1 MKNPKVREAYKKRF
15 GKEPPTNISER
26 QSSETLSK
34 LADQHQLYDEQGG
47 EPVEPKSEKALIYT
61 LALSLALFA
70 KEVKEVIDQW
80 P

>member
-1 MKNPKVREAYKKRF
+1 MKNEKVRAAYKKRF

-34 LADQHQLYDEQGG
+34 LADQHQFYDEQG
-47 EPVEPKSEKALIYT
+47 EPKSERALIYT
-61 LALSLALFA
+61 LALSIAILA
-70 KEVKEVIDQW
+70 KEIMDQW

>member
-1 MKNPKVREAYKKRF
+1 MKNPKVRAAYKKRF

-34 LADQHQLYDEQGG
+34 LADQHQLYDELGG
-47 EPVEPKSEKALIYT
+47 DEPKSERALIYT